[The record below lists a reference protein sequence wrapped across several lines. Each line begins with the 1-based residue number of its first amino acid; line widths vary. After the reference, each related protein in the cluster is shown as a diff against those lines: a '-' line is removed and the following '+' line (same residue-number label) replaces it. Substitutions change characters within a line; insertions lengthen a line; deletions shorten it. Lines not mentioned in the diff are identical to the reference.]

1 MDFHKI
7 ETAYRQLFSIP
18 ANMDV
23 EAIGT
28 MYLHECN
35 VALVGMLSECSSRA
49 DNVHRYHAEMVCVM
63 EDLDYIFCILPLSI
77 LDPEFAETGGHL
89 TEDACRLYLVD
100 EVDRLYKGINTDIAA
115 MKGPQQV
122 SGWRLIPGMLNS
134 MAEERYEAINN
145 LFGKGSDDLLNM
157 FGDDIDFD
165 D

>member
-1 MDFHKI
+1 MNFNAI
-7 ETAYRQLFSIP
+7 EMAYRQLYFVPSD
-18 ANMDV
+18 MKV
-23 EAIGT
+23 EALGT
-28 MYLHECN
+28 MYLSECN

-49 DNVHRYHAEMVCVM
+49 NDAHRYHAEMVCVM

-100 EVDRLYKGINTDIAA
+100 EVDRMYKGINTDIAA

-145 LFGKGSDDLLNM
+145 LFGKGLDDLLSA
-157 FGDDIDFD
+157 FGDDFD